1 MIHEEITKKI
11 IGSAYT
17 VYNQLGFGFLESVY
31 KKSLLIELAK
41 HGLQV
46 QEELPITVFYDDLPV
61 GNFFADLVVEDAVIV
76 ELKAVQNLAAAH
88 EVQLVNYLTAT
99 KKDTG
104 LLLNFGAKG
113 VEVKRKFRK
122 PRQDVG

>member
-11 IGSAYT
+11 IGAAYL

-31 KKSLLIELAK
+31 KKSLLIELEK
-41 HGLQV
+41 QGLQV

-61 GNFFADLVVEDAVIV
+61 GDFFADLVVEDTIIV
-76 ELKAVQNLAAAH
+76 ELKAVQNLAVVH
-88 EVQLVNYLTAT
+88 EVQLVNYLNAA
-99 KKDTG
+99 KKETG
-104 LLLNFGAKG
+104 LLINFGAQG

-122 PRQDVG
+122 PRQNH